1 MMASS
6 CCNNSS
12 PKESEASEP
21 KAVSTSITT
30 TCCAS
35 NEEDRLRTKDIQ
47 SSCCSKSTSEI
58 AGTSIQN
65 ESSLPKEED
74 TCCSTIP
81 KIEAKN
87 SDTDP
92 CCSSVNVSSDLI
104 QPDQTTH
111 TYRIEGMD
119 CPSCAVTLE
128 KGLVTIAE
136 YQKVSVNYGA
146 ARLKIES
153 ESELD
158 DRRLQNEVKKLGFQ
172 LIVPN
177 KEEKHVQTYAVSGM
191 DCSSC
196 AKTIEQ
202 HFQKIND
209 VQTVTVSFAR
219 GEMEIEHHLDA
230 QQVKN
235 ELSKIGFDGHV
246 KGEESS
252 KPSKRS
258 FEGISLVLSGI
269 LIGLGLLLQTVE
281 VLYLPNA
288 LFGIALILS
297 GWKAFRSAFYAVRA
311 RSLDMNVLMSVAAIG
326 AALIGEW
333 LEGATVVFLFAI
345 GNLLQNHSLARTRH
359 SIQKLI
365 ELSPKEAFVLTEE
378 GVIRKSVEAVRIGE
392 KIRIRPGDQVA
403 LDGMILKGTT
413 TINQAPITG
422 ESIPVD
428 KSEGDQVF
436 AGTLNMDRSFDM
448 IVEKTYQETTLAHII
463 ELVEEAQDN
472 KAPSE
477 AFIDRFAK
485 IYTPFVFLGA
495 LLLMIV
501 PPLLQLGSWGEWF
514 YKGLELIVIAC
525 PCALVIS
532 TPVAIVTAIGNAAR
546 NGVLIK
552 GGVFLEKAGKIDAIA
567 FDKTGTLTKGTP
579 IVQQFMLLSEDREHT
594 LRIAHSLER
603 HSSHPLAKAITEH
616 TVQEG
621 VYPLES
627 DTVINRVGN
636 GVSGEFEHILYHIG
650 GVKWFREMG
659 YELGMLDSTV
669 ENAEKQGQ
677 TVVLLGSDANLLGL
691 FILSDEVR
699 DESVDAIRKLK
710 EKIKIKKLVMLTGD
724 NAGAAARIGKKLS
737 LDEVHANLLPHEKVR
752 IVEDMRRQSFQTAMV
767 GDGIN
772 DAPAFV
778 TADVSIAMGGA
789 GTDTALET
797 ADIVLMADNL
807 NKLPYTLDLSKATL
821 TIIKQNV
828 IFSILIKLIALMLVF
843 PGWLT
848 LWMAVLSDTGAAVLV
863 TLNALRLLKKRT
875 L

>member
-1 MMASS
+1 MASS
-6 CCNNSS
+6 CCNNGST
-12 PKESEASEP
+12 KKNEASEP
-21 KAVSTSITT
+21 KAVSASITT

-35 NEEDRLRTKDIQ
+35 NEDDRLQTKDIQ

-58 AGTSIQN
+58 AGTSIQT

-74 TCCSTIP
+74 TCCSTMS
-81 KIEAKN
+81 KTEAKK
-87 SDTDP
+87 SETDT
-92 CCSSVNVSSDLI
+92 CCSSGNASSDLI
-104 QPDQTTH
+104 QPDHTTH

-153 ESELD
+153 ESALD

-230 QQVKN
+230 QQVKI
-235 ELSKIGFDGHV
+235 ELNKIGFDGHV
-246 KGEESS
+246 KGEE
-252 KPSKRS
+252 PSEPSTRS

-269 LIGLGLLLQTVE
+269 LIGLGLLLQTIE
-281 VLYLPNA
+281 VMYLPNA

-345 GNLLQNHSLARTRH
+345 GNLLQNHSLARTRN

-365 ELSPKEAFVLTEE
+365 ELSPKEAFVLTAE

-428 KSEGDQVF
+428 KKEGDHVF

-485 IYTPFVFLGA
+485 VYTPFVFLGA

-552 GGVFLEKAGKIDAIA
+552 GGVFLEEAGKINAIA

-579 IVQQFMLLSEDREHT
+579 SVQRFISLSPDRR
-594 LRIAHSLER
+594 LALQVAHSLER
-603 HSSHPLAKAITEH
+603 HSSHPLAKAITTYASE
-616 TVQEG
+616 EG
-621 VYPLES
+621 IRPLEAN
-627 DTVINRVGN
+627 TIVNQVGS
-636 GVSGEFEHILYHIG
+636 GVSGTVDQVIYQIG
-650 GVKWFREMG
+650 GMKWFREMD
-659 YELGMLDSTV
+659 YDIAPIESDV
-669 ENAEKQGQ
+669 RKAEERGQ
-677 TVVLLGSDANLLGL
+677 TAVLVGSASRLLGL
-691 FILSDEVR
+691 FLLSDDVR
-699 DESVDAIRKLK
+699 EESAAALRKLR
-710 EKIKIKKLVMLTGD
+710 EDVGVEQLVMLTGD
-724 NAGAAARIGKKLS
+724 NAGAAHHIGGQLH
-737 LDEVHANLLPHEKVR
+737 LDAVHANLLPQDKVKIIEQMQDR
-752 IVEDMRRQSFQTAMV
+752 TLRTAMV

-807 NKLPYTLDLSKATL
+807 HKLPYTLDLSRATMQ
-821 TIIKQNV
+821 IIKQNIV
-828 IFSILIKLIALMLVF
+828 FSIVIKVIAMALVF

-875 L
+875 S

>member
-1 MMASS
+1 MTSS
-6 CCNNSS
+6 CCNNGSLNENDSKEAKDAASS
-12 PKESEASEP
+12 
-21 KAVSTSITT
+21 TT
-30 TCCAS
+30 TCSTS
-35 NEEDRLRTKDIQ
+35 NEVERRAMKHVET
-47 SSCCSKSTSEI
+47 SCCSNSTSEI
-58 AGTSIQN
+58 AGTTIETASPQKEA
-65 ESSLPKEED
+65 ESCCSKGLQKTVDSLNAD
-74 TCCSTIP
+74 TCCS
-81 KIEAKN
+81 
-87 SDTDP
+87 
-92 CCSSVNVSSDLI
+92 SSSAVSTPVH
-104 QPDQTTH
+104 PDRATY
-111 TYRIEGMD
+111 TYRIAGMD
-119 CPSCAVTLE
+119 CPSCAATLE
-128 KGLVTIAE
+128 KGLSTIPE
-136 YQKVSVNYGA
+136 YRNVSVHYGA

-153 ESELD
+153 ETTPS
-158 DRRLQNEVKKLGFQ
+158 DRRLRHEVKKLGFQ
-172 LIVPN
+172 LVAPD
-177 KEEKHVQTYAVSGM
+177 KSDQCVQTYAVSGM

-202 HFQKIND
+202 HFGKMAD
-209 VQTVTVSFAR
+209 VQTVMVSFAR
-219 GEMEIEHHLDA
+219 GEMEIAHHLDVR
-230 QQVKN
+230 QVKS
-235 ELSKIGFDGHV
+235 ELNKIGFDGQV

-252 KPSKRS
+252 TSSSRS
-258 FEGISLVLSGI
+258 YDGISLVLSGI
-269 LIGLGLLLQTVE
+269 LIGLGLLFQTIGI
-281 VLYLPNA
+281 LYLPDA
-288 LFGIALILS
+288 LYGIALMLS
-297 GWKAFRSAFYAVRA
+297 GWKAFRSAFYAMRA

-326 AALIGEW
+326 ATFIGEW

-345 GNLLQNHSLARTRH
+345 GNLLQNHSLARTRN

-378 GVIRKSVEAVRIGE
+378 GLIRKSVEAVQIGE

-403 LDGMILKGTT
+403 LDGMVLKGTT
-413 TINQAPITG
+413 TINQASITG

-428 KSEGDQVF
+428 KSEGDHVF

-495 LLLMIV
+495 LLIMIV

-552 GGVFLEKAGKIDAIA
+552 GGVFLEKAGKIDAVA

-579 IVQQFMLLSEDREHT
+579 AVQQFMLLSDDREHV

-603 HSSHPLAKAITEH
+603 HSSHPLAKAITEYAI
-616 TVQEG
+616 QEEIH
-621 VYPLES
+621 PLES
-627 DTVINRVGN
+627 DAITNRVGN
-636 GVSGEFEHILYHIG
+636 GMSGEFEQILYHIG

-659 YELGMLDSTV
+659 YELGMLDSTIA
-669 ENAEKQGQ
+669 NAEKQGQ
-677 TVVLLGSDANLLGL
+677 TVVLLGSDADVHGL
-691 FILSDEVR
+691 FVLSDEVR
-699 DESVDAIRKLK
+699 DESADAVRKLK
-710 EKIKIKKLVMLTGD
+710 GKIKIKKLVMLTGD
-724 NAGAAARIGKKLS
+724 NAGAAARIGEKLN
-737 LDEVHANLLPHEKVR
+737 LDEVHANLLPHEKVH
-752 IVEDMRRQSFQTAMV
+752 IVENMKKQSFQTAMV

-807 NKLPYTLDLSKATL
+807 NKLPYTFDLSKATL